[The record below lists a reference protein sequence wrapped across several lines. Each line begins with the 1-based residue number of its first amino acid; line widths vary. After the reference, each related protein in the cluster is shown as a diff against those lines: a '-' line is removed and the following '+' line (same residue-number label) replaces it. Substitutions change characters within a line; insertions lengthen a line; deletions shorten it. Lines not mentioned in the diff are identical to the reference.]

1 MAETPSTHLQQAM
14 TEVDRAMEG
23 AVAEVPRVPFR
34 RDDSL
39 KAWMRSTDQRLD
51 QLTQLITRRLERI
64 ERFLGVSGD

>member
-1 MAETPSTHLQQAM
+1 MAETTPLQEAM
-14 TEVDRAMEG
+14 QQVDKSLEAAAGE
-23 AVAEVPRVPFR
+23 APRVPFR